1 MEIFL
6 FRHRRLVKRP
16 LNLPSKT
23 PVGRSSTSS
32 TKQARLYEMLRL
44 RVITGADG
52 ILKVSGMLSEE
63 LEVSKS
69 EPISPCTTRSTK
81 GYEIE
86 FFALLTEGTQ
96 EVRFERVAVDSI

>member
-6 FRHRRLVKRP
+6 FRHRRLVKRL
-16 LNLPSKT
+16 LNLPSKS

-52 ILKVSGMLSEE
+52 ILKMSGMLGEV

-69 EPISPCTTRSTK
+69 EPISRCTTRSKK

-86 FFALLTEGTQ
+86 FCALLTDGAQE
-96 EVRFERVAVDSI
+96 EVRFERVVVG

>member
-1 MEIFL
+1 MTAS
-6 FRHRRLVKRP
+6 HA
-16 LNLPSKT
+16 

-52 ILKVSGMLSEE
+52 ILKMSGMLGEE

-69 EPISPCTTRSTK
+69 APISPCTTRSTK
-81 GYEIE
+81 GFEIE
-86 FFALLTEGTQ
+86 FRALLNKETLKVELGL
-96 EVRFERVAVDSI
+96 V